1 LYAAVVWPWTLL
13 GWVGLVPWLVA
24 LERLHSVRAALAAG
38 LLMSVAFALALF
50 GWFAE
55 AIETYT
61 GAPWAAALVVLLI
74 LSPILQPQFVV
85 FALVR
90 YVSHRA
96 GAGFW
101 RTTFA
106 GASLYVA
113 TEGMAPKLL
122 GDTLGQGLYA
132 SPLMRQ
138 AADIAGAH
146 GLTFVM
152 IVVNECLLA
161 GLRRA
166 MSENEGR
173 ERLRTALP
181 PIACAVVLWVGLLL
195 YGGVRQRQFGSG
207 NAINPIRV
215 GMVQADISH
224 YGRLA
229 EELGTYDAVRM
240 ILDAYFD
247 LSTRALQQDNLDL
260 LVWPETVYPTT
271 FGTPKSED
279 GAAFDRE
286 IAAFV
291 GQAGVPLI
299 FGSYDVEQGREFN
312 AAFFLEPPE
321 GGRMSFEAYR
331 KVGLFPLTEQVPS
344 WLDHE
349 IVRRALPWLGTWTPG
364 PGPQAVSVSLANGR
378 SIGVAP
384 LICYEDVDP
393 NHAINSVRQGAS
405 VIVTLSNDSWFS
417 VGPAPYRHLVVSAF
431 RSIETRRPQIRVT
444 NTGVSAAI
452 SDTGE
457 LLGTIGVHERDILVV
472 SVAPVD
478 GAWTLMLAWGDWFP
492 RAALMLGSVLI
503 VSLVRWHRHHR

>member
-1 LYAAVVWPWTLL
+1 
-13 GWVGLVPWLVA
+13 
-24 LERLHSVRAALAAG
+24 
-38 LLMSVAFALALF
+38 
-50 GWFAE
+50 
-55 AIETYT
+55 
-61 GAPWAAALVVLLI
+61 
-74 LSPILQPQFVV
+74 
-85 FALVR
+85 
-90 YVSHRA
+90 
-96 GAGFW
+96 
-101 RTTFA
+101 
-106 GASLYVA
+106 
-113 TEGMAPKLL
+113 
-122 GDTLGQGLYA
+122 
-132 SPLMRQ
+132 
-138 AADIAGAH
+138 
-146 GLTFVM
+146 
-152 IVVNECLLA
+152 
-161 GLRRA
+161 
-166 MSENEGR
+166 
-173 ERLRTALP
+173 
-181 PIACAVVLWVGLLL
+181 
-195 YGGVRQRQFGSG
+195 
-207 NAINPIRV
+207 
-215 GMVQADISH
+215 
-224 YGRLA
+224 
-229 EELGTYDAVRM
+229 M

-478 GAWTLMLAWGDWFP
+478 GAWTLMLAWGDWLP